1 MSLNNTPSSE
11 RVHIAFFGKRNAGKS
26 SIVNAV
32 TGQNLSIVSDILGT
46 TTDPVL
52 KTMELLPLGP
62 VVIIDTPGI
71 DDTGE
76 LGSLRVKKSYQ
87 ILNKT
92 DVAVLVVDSSVG
104 LSEEDIALL
113 EKIKQKNIP
122 YAVVYNKSDLIK
134 LSAINDNEIC
144 VSAENGE
151 NINLLKELIARLANI
166 QKNDKSI
173 VSDMLKKGDIAVLV
187 VPIDESAPKGRLILP
202 QQQTIR
208 DIIDHHACAVVTQDT
223 ELVSTL
229 NSLSKKPKIV
239 ITDSQAFARVSRD
252 TPEDIMLTSFS
263 ILFANYKGN
272 LKLAVEGVTALDTLK
287 HGDRVLISEGCTH
300 HRQCGDIGTVKLPN
314 LIKKYT
320 GLKNLEF
327 EWTSGIEFSEN
338 LKKYKLIIHCG
349 GCMLNEREMKYRL
362 KCAEDEGVP
371 ITNYGTAIAY
381 MNGILK
387 RSLAPFPEIQKII
400 T

>member
-134 LSAINDNEIC
+134 LRTINDNEIC

>member
-134 LSAINDNEIC
+134 LRAINDNEIC

>member
-134 LSAINDNEIC
+134 LRTINDNEIC

-287 HGDRVLISEGCTH
+287 HGDHILISEGCTH